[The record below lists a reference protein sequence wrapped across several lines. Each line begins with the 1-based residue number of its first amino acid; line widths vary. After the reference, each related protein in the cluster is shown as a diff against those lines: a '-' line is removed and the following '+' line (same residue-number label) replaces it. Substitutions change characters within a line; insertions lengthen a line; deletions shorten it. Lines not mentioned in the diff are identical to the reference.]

1 MNEIEVISKI
11 KREKLDER
19 NYFKTLI
26 EAAFEEQM
34 IIEDDIVN
42 FQMQILQL
50 MDEIV
55 YKYNGVDSSSIRK
68 EIMEDISNSNISNVN
83 ISNADISNSNIYTIS
98 IYLKSF
104 RNPDEAIK
112 SIKEQGLE
120 IAYQE
125 GRKKIDKMLNIIRLM
140 YIKVKQN
147 KLNIENATY
156 NDTIIG
162 GIQGFLKIYNP
173 DFKAQDMKITADYPL
188 YNNLIGKLEGVE
200 FIKEYLSSIYL
211 ENLFCKKFSEE
222 KIKYLLYGYSQDYKE
237 LIINIFEIVLLEV
250 IACKLVKRDVQ
261 DLSISIAELNE
272 IYLMLE
278 NKDKSEIENII
289 NLVYKEICNELI
301 LDNEELQRY
310 IKKNLS
316 SVVEIITNAVK
327 QKTLDKVFI
336 QQKFV
341 EY

>member
-68 EIMEDISNSNISNVN
+68 EIMEDISNSNI
-83 ISNADISNSNIYTIS
+83 YTIS

-112 SIKEQGLE
+112 SIKELGLE

-310 IKKNLS
+310 VKKNLNS
-316 SVVEIITNAVK
+316 IVEIIYNAVK
-327 QKTLDKVFI
+327 QGTLDKIFI
-336 QQKFV
+336 TKIFY
-341 EY
+341 ENFIFI

>member
-68 EIMEDISNSNISNVN
+68 EIMEDISNSNI
-83 ISNADISNSNIYTIS
+83 YTIS

-156 NDTIIG
+156 NNTIIG

-211 ENLFCKKFSEE
+211 ENIFCKKFSEE

>member
-1 MNEIEVISKI
+1 MNDIEEISKI

-26 EAAFEEQM
+26 EVAYEEQM
-34 IIEDDIVN
+34 ITEGDIVN
-42 FQMQILQL
+42 LQMQILQL
-50 MDEIV
+50 IDEIV

-68 EIMEDISNSNISNVN
+68 EIME
-83 ISNADISNSNIYTIS
+83 DISNSNIYTIS

-147 KLNIENATY
+147 KLNIENDIY
-156 NDTIIG
+156 DDTITG
-162 GIQGFLKIYNP
+162 GIQGFLKIYDP
-173 DFKAQDMKITADYPL
+173 DFKAQDMKITTDYPL
-188 YNNLIGKLEGVE
+188 YNNLIGKLDGVE
-200 FIKEYLSSIYL
+200 FMKEYLSSIYL

-222 KIKYLLYGYSQDYKE
+222 KIKYLLYGYSHDYKE
-237 LIINIFEIVLLEV
+237 LIINIFEIVLLEI
-250 IACKLVKRDVQ
+250 IACKLVRRDIR
-261 DLSISIAELNE
+261 DLRISIDELNE

-289 NLVYKEICNELI
+289 NQVYKEICNELI
-301 LDNEELQRY
+301 LDNGELQRY
-310 IKKNLS
+310 IRKNLS
-316 SVVEIITNAVK
+316 SIVEIINNAVK
-327 QKTLDKVFI
+327 QNTLDKVFI
-336 QQKFV
+336 TQKFII
-341 EY
+341 

>member
-50 MDEIV
+50 LDKIV

-68 EIMEDISNSNISNVN
+68 EIME
-83 ISNADISNSNIYTIS
+83 DISNSNIYTIS

-147 KLNIENATY
+147 KLNIENDTY

-188 YNNLIGKLEGVE
+188 YNNLIGKLDGVE

-222 KIKYLLYGYSQDYKE
+222 KIKYLLYGYSHDYKE

-250 IACKLVKRDVQ
+250 IACKLVKRDIQ
-261 DLSISIAELNE
+261 DLSISIAEVNE

-336 QQKFV
+336 PQKFV

>member
-19 NYFKTLI
+19 NYFKILI
-26 EAAFEEQM
+26 EVAYEEQM
-34 IIEDDIVN
+34 ITENDIVN
-42 FQMQILQL
+42 IQMQILQL
-50 MDEIV
+50 LDEKV
-55 YKYNGVDSSSIRK
+55 YKYNGDYSSSIKK
-68 EIMEDISNSNISNVN
+68 ETLEEISNSNS
-83 ISNADISNSNIYTIS
+83 YTIG
-98 IYLKSF
+98 IYLKTF
-104 RNPDEAIK
+104 KNPDDALKE
-112 SIKEQGLE
+112 IKEKGIK

-147 KLNIENATY
+147 KLNIENDTY
-156 NDTIIG
+156 NDTIRG
-162 GIQGFLKIYNP
+162 GIQGFLKIYDP

-188 YNNLIGKLEGVE
+188 YNNLIGKLDGVE

-222 KIKYLLYGYSQDYKE
+222 KIKYLLYGYSYDYKD

-250 IACKLVKRDVQ
+250 IACKLVKRNIQ
-261 DLSISIAELNE
+261 NLAISTSELNA
-272 IYLMLE
+272 IYLILE

-289 NLVYKEICNELI
+289 NQVYKEICNELI
-301 LDNEELQRY
+301 LDNKELQSY

-316 SVVEIITNAVK
+316 SIVEIITNAVK
-327 QKTLDKVFI
+327 QQTLDKVFI
-336 QQKFV
+336 PQKFV